1 MYTTSKTTACTSDEL
16 HVMTE
21 NDLSAGVGKEHKGI
35 KESNWNRYLAKERE
49 DLISVNF
56 A

>member
-21 NDLSAGVGKEHKGI
+21 NDFIAGVGKENRGI
-35 KESNWNRYLAKERE
+35 KKAIRIDIWQKKGRT
-49 DLISVNF
+49 
-56 A
+56 